1 LRSDLVSLRRGK
13 QIDLYVSDQQYAYAR
28 VSESQSA
35 IIVIN
40 NEIVPAALEFGVG
53 PAVLKDGSTL
63 CDQLG
68 TSKEVRVSAS
78 SIRVEI
84 PARSAAIYTLK

>member
-1 LRSDLVSLRRGK
+1 MAG
-13 QIDLYVSDQQYAYAR
+13 
-28 VSESQSA
+28 SQSA

-40 NEIVPAALEFGVG
+40 NDIVPAAIEFGVG
-53 PAVLKDGSTL
+53 PAAIKDGATL

-68 TSKEVRVSAS
+68 TARDVIATRGTV
-78 SIRVEI
+78 RVEI